1 MVVLFPGRAGDI
13 GRLED
18 ALAAA
23 RLAESSARAELM
35 EAERT
40 KQAEV
45 SSLSSALETARSR
58 TAELQAR
65 LLAVEEDNEKLLQ
78 ERQVSTGACH
88 LLYSSFQPAF
98 TT

>member
-1 MVVLFPGRAGDI
+1 MYPIVVVFPGRAGDI

-35 EAERT
+35 DAERA

-45 SSLSSALETARSR
+45 SGLSSALETARGR

-65 LLAVEEDNEKLLQ
+65 LSAVEEDNEKLLQ
-78 ERQVSTGACH
+78 ERQVSTGA
-88 LLYSSFQPAF
+88 
-98 TT
+98 